1 MQILFKISLPAA
13 LAFAAVSPALAD
25 EAPIY
30 VVSQKAFEQWQDD
43 VSSDL
48 SRNLRNA
55 SYRQDGRIESGI
67 VQIRFRLDEDG
78 KPTDLSTYS
87 NSTSTTA
94 RSIAYRAVR
103 KLHNLDQAPVSG
115 VRDAEFL
122 ANVIFARDELEH
134 ARLAAKLEQSEQA
147 RLASNGAE
155 QRLVALGG

>member
-1 MQILFKISLPAA
+1 MQTLFKISLPAA
-13 LAFAAVSPALAD
+13 LAFAAASPAFAD

-30 VVSQKAFEQWQDD
+30 VVSQTAFEQWQDD

-48 SRNLRNA
+48 NRNLRNA
-55 SYRQDGRIESGI
+55 SLRQDGRIESGI
-67 VQIRFRLDEDG
+67 VQIRFRLDENG
-78 KPTDLSTYS
+78 KPADLSTYS
-87 NSTSTTA
+87 NSTSTSA
-94 RSIAYRAVR
+94 KWVAYRAVR
-103 KLHNLDQAPVSG
+103 MLRNLAEAPVKG

-122 ANVIFARDELEH
+122 ANVIFARDEADH